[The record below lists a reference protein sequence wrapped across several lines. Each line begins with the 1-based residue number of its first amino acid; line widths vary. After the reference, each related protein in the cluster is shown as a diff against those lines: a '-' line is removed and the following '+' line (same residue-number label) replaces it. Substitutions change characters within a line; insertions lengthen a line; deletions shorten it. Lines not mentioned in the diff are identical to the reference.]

1 MRFDRMDRVAISG
14 MAVLAIVIL
23 FFVLRGDQVGVQVT
37 RTAPASG
44 AEGVGTR
51 GLIAF
56 TFSEPMSQ
64 TSVEQRLR
72 IAPEVSGTLR
82 WNGATAFWT
91 SPQPLQAD
99 TTYTVTIASGATSAR
114 GRQLLDDA
122 TWSFRTGHPRLVY
135 LAPFSAPASDLYVL
149 DVLNN
154 GAAQRLTNE
163 PFGVRD
169 YAISPDGRRIVY
181 SVNRAEKD
189 ADRDLYLI
197 NSDGSGRELLIQC
210 DGQVCQE
217 VSWSADGT
225 RIAFERR
232 NMVQGAVGRSPGP
245 GRIWLMDVETR
256 EVSPLFADSQQIG
269 SLPRFAPVGDRLS
282 YYDPQQN
289 SINIVDTATGDQVQ
303 LPSLLGDSG
312 TWSPDANQ
320 LIYPELQAFDAGQF
334 SQLLRADLVTNIITA
349 VTPIS
354 DTNDSSAVWSPIGDV
369 VALGRQFAG
378 GGRGI
383 LGPQLWLITPDGAS
397 ARALT
402 NEPEFNHGS
411 YAWSPDGAWIAM
423 QRVNLLQPYSTPE
436 LWLIKA
442 DGSERR
448 KLVDDAILPAWLP

>member
-44 AEGVGTR
+44 ADGVGTR

-99 TTYTVTIASGATSAR
+99 TTYSVTIASGATSAR

-189 ADRDLYLI
+189 AERDLYLI

-245 GRIWLMDVETR
+245 GRIWLMDMETR
-256 EVSPLFADSQQIG
+256 EVSALFADSQQIG

-312 TWSPDANQ
+312 TWSPDASQ

-402 NEPEFNHGS
+402 SEPEFNHGS
-411 YAWSPDGAWIAM
+411 YAWSPDGAWIAT

-442 DGSERR
+442 DGSEQR
-448 KLVDDAILPAWLP
+448 KLADDAILPAWLP